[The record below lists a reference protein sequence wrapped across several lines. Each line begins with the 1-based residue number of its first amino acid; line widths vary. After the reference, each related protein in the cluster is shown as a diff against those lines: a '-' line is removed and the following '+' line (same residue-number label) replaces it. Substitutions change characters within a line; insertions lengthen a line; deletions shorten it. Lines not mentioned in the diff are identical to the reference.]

1 MSFYPCKNHKMKFNI
16 FGLGTFRL
24 MLSLFVAVSH
34 LYDGMIH
41 GPAAYAVWGFYL
53 LSGYLMSLILNE
65 KYGFDSIGLIAFFAN
80 RAIRIYPAYLT
91 ALILGIFTLHYFNNL
106 GINPQQ
112 FNPQFQLPQT
122 LIHWLHVS
130 TVLPFIPLGGLPV
143 STSHALSLEI
153 GMYLLAPLLCCN
165 KSSALLCFILSVVI
179 NFNLGF
185 QSSSFAQRYATFMP
199 CLLAFSAG
207 SLLYHFRE
215 TLTRLKMP
223 FGSLMVWLLYCFIWL
238 FYPSW
243 PWTFGLYVSLILSA
257 WVVISLVE
265 FKSKSDVFMGD
276 ISYPVYLFHTTIA
289 AIVGTIFEL
298 KTRSLPFCLAGLIAT
313 IIISCL
319 VAFYI
324 EKPARKIK
332 ISK

>member
-1 MSFYPCKNHKMKFNI
+1 MKFNI
-16 FGLGTFRL
+16 FGLGAFRL
-24 MLSLFVAVSH
+24 MLALFVAVSH
-34 LYDGMIH
+34 LYSEMIH

-65 KYGFDSIGLIAFFAN
+65 KYGFNTKGLLAFFTN

-91 ALILGIFTLHYFNNL
+91 ALILGVCTLHYLNNT
-106 GINPQQ
+106 GISPQQ

-122 LIHWLHVS
+122 WIHWLHVY
-130 TVLPFIPLGGLPV
+130 TIFPFIPMGGLPV
-143 STSHALSLEI
+143 ATSHALSLEV
-153 GMYLLAPLLCCN
+153 GMYLLAPLICRN
-165 KSSALLCFILSVVI
+165 KSSAFLCFILSVVS
-179 NFNLGF
+179 NYNLGF
-185 QSSSFAQRYATFMP
+185 QSSSFAQRYATFLP

-215 TLTRLKMP
+215 TFARFRMP
-223 FGSLMVWLLYCFIWL
+223 FGSLMAWLLFCFIWL

-257 WVVISLVE
+257 WVVISLVD
-265 FKSKSDVFMGD
+265 FKSKSDLVMGD
-276 ISYPVYLFHTTIA
+276 LSYPVYLFHTTIA
-289 AIVGTIFEL
+289 AIVGTVFEL
-298 KTRSLPFCLAGLIAT
+298 KTRSLLFCLAGIIVT
-313 IIISCL
+313 IIISYFI
-319 VAFYI
+319 AFYI